1 MREFTKSM
9 MSYTWAMSMFGVQ
22 QVFNLLAP
30 QQDGNQTVKAAEA
43 FDNVT
48 NATVETLD
56 NTLGAA
62 FRAGDDLQKGMLDLM
77 FGGFSGGGFNPD
89 RWVRMGSDVMHQ
101 MSDLGMSTARSAA
114 DCSTRSAGQASPA
127 SDDSTQ
133 PGGPAAQQTGGWG
146 PMPR

>member
-9 MSYTWAMSMFGVQ
+9 MSYSWAMSMFGVQ

-30 QQDGNQTVKAAEA
+30 QQDGNQTVKGAEA

-56 NTLGAA
+56 STLGAA

-77 FGGFSGGGFNPD
+77 FGAFSGGGVNPD
-89 RWVRMGSDVMHQ
+89 RWARMGSDVMHQ

-114 DCSTRSAGQASPA
+114 DCSARSTGQDDSAQQGRPA
-127 SDDSTQ
+127 S
-133 PGGPAAQQTGGWG
+133 QQTAGWG